1 MDRRKVLLMLLLLW
15 TAAIVAGGI
24 WRLLALGQLTGNQGP
39 QALSRDG
46 QGGLFLATDHDILHL
61 DSRGRLLDRHPV
73 AALGL
78 VEINA
83 LAQGE
88 GDTLWIY
95 DSRLRRLFRC
105 GTRAWTCARFGDDKL
120 DLDQNVQLAWLYGRD
135 RRLLVS
141 DNTRHRLLAFA
152 DDGSRLQMPATRW
165 HFPNQL
171 STGGGTALLAD
182 SDARRIVAL
191 DPIGNSATATAL
203 ATRERPYRFVRR
215 DNAWWVIEAGVSL
228 EHGRLRHY
236 SGGDMQDI
244 PLGITD
250 PVALLDIGHSIVI
263 AAKADW
269 RLLALAPETLTVTS
283 FGEARLQQEF
293 RDREAATAA
302 ARREREHLPP
312 LMLALLAPALLGGFL
327 LQRRI
332 DRADRAAVAPAA
344 DRSARSPASAVLA
357 APATRKVHAR
367 IDTDRGA
374 LELAR
379 ARQNRQLLRAG
390 LILGPLLLLAG
401 LALWLLLPPQA
412 AGPLPGLLGA
422 LVALPLLVLL
432 TLYSSR
438 RQQDRL
444 YDQHF
449 ICGPHKVIHVVRGK
463 PVRALPY
470 AAIWLGEDSL
480 ILGKQR
486 LPLYVGHGARRNA
499 LWNIGD
505 LHREL
510 GTRIPHTQ
518 HLGEIE
524 LARAMLAQGRLV
536 GLQVLSARFMIIIT
550 VILVLLLKLWHL
562 LPHSLIGQL
571 WKFPH

>member
-1 MDRRKVLLMLLLLW
+1 MDRRKALLVLLLIW
-15 TAAIVAGGI
+15 TVAIVAGGL
-24 WRLLALGQLTGNQGP
+24 WRLLALGKLTGNHGP

-46 QGGLFLATDHDILHL
+46 QGGVFLATDHDLLHL
-61 DSRGRLLDRHPV
+61 DRQGRLLDRHPV

-88 GDTLWIY
+88 GSSLWLY
-95 DSRLRRLFRC
+95 DSQLRRLFRC
-105 GTRAWTCARFGDDKL
+105 DTRAWACVPFGGDKL
-120 DLDQNVQLAWLYGRD
+120 ELGQNVQLAWLYGRD

-141 DNTRHRLLAFA
+141 DNTHHRLLAFA
-152 DDGSRLQMPATRW
+152 EDGSRLSLPAYTW

-171 STGGGTALLAD
+171 STCCGSALLAD
-182 SDARRIVAL
+182 SDTRRIVVL
-191 DPIGNSATATAL
+191 DPVGNRATATAL

-215 DNAWWVIEAGVSL
+215 DSAWWVIEAGVTL
-228 EHGRLRHY
+228 QDGRLRHY
-236 SGGDMQDI
+236 LDGRMRDI
-244 PLGITD
+244 PLGVSD
-250 PVALLDIGHSIVI
+250 PVALLDIGHSIVL

-269 RLLALAPETLTVTS
+269 RLLALDPETLSVTT

-293 RDREAATAA
+293 RDRKTAVES
-302 ARREREHLPP
+302 ARRERERLPP
-312 LMLALLAPALLGGFL
+312 LMLALLAPALLGGLF

-332 DRADRAAVAPAA
+332 DRAARNAAIPDATTPERSSANSALEPLAP
-344 DRSARSPASAVLA
+344 
-357 APATRKVHAR
+357 RKALAR
-367 IDTDRGA
+367 IGTDRGA
-374 LELAR
+374 LEMAR
-379 ARQNRQLLRAG
+379 AQQNRQLLRAG
-390 LILGPLLLLAG
+390 LILVPLLLLAG
-401 LALWLLLPPQA
+401 LSLWLLLPAQA
-412 AGPLPGLLGA
+412 MAPLAGLLGA
-422 LVALPLLVLL
+422 LAVLPVLVLL

-449 ICGPHKVIHVVRGK
+449 ICGPDKVIHVVRGK

-470 AAIWLGEDSL
+470 EAIWLGEDSL

-486 LPLYVGHGARRNA
+486 LPLYVGHGARRSA

-505 LHREL
+505 LQREL

-536 GLQVLSARFMIIIT
+536 GLQVLSARFVIIIT
-550 VILVLLLKLWHL
+550 VILVLLLKLWQL

-571 WKFPH
+571 WKFHH

>member
-1 MDRRKVLLMLLLLW
+1 MDRRKVLLLLLLLW
-15 TAAIVAGGI
+15 TVAVVAGGL
-24 WRLLALGQLTGNQGP
+24 WRLLALGTLIGSQGP

-46 QGGLFLATDHDILHL
+46 QGGVFLATDHDLLHL
-61 DSRGRLLDRHPV
+61 DSQGRLLGRHPV
-73 AALGL
+73 ATLGL

-88 GDTLWIY
+88 GDTLWLY
-95 DSRLRRLFRC
+95 DSQLRRLFRC
-105 GTRAWTCARFGDDKL
+105 GTRAWTCAPFGDDTL
-120 DLDQNVQLAWLYGRD
+120 QLDQNVQLAWLYGRD

-152 DDGSRLQMPATRW
+152 EDGSRLQMPATAW

-171 STGGGTALLAD
+171 STGGGAALLAD
-182 SDARRIVAL
+182 SDTRRIVAL
-191 DPIGNSATATAL
+191 DPVGNRATATAL
-203 ATRERPYRFVRR
+203 ATRERPYRFARR
-215 DNAWWVIEAGVSL
+215 DSTWWVIEAGVTL
-228 EHGRLRHY
+228 EDGRLRHY
-236 SGGDMQDI
+236 RDSQGRDI
-244 PLGITD
+244 PLGVTD
-250 PVALLDIGHSIVI
+250 PVALLDIGHSILI

-269 RLLALAPETLTVTS
+269 RLLALDPETQAVTA

-293 RDREAATAA
+293 RDRKAATLA
-302 ARREREHLPP
+302 ARRERGRLPL
-312 LMLALLAPALLGGFL
+312 LMLGLLAPALLGGL
-327 LQRRI
+327 LVQRRLDI
-332 DRADRAAVAPAA
+332 ATA
-344 DRSARSPASAVLA
+344 DRSAAPKAGGALA
-357 APATRKVHAR
+357 AAAPGKILAR
-367 IDTDRGA
+367 IGTDRGA

-379 ARQNRQLLRAG
+379 TQQNRQLLRAG
-390 LILGPLLLLAG
+390 LILVPLLLATG

-412 AGPLPGLLGA
+412 TAPLTGLLGA
-422 LVALPLLVLL
+422 VAILPVLVLL

-444 YDQHF
+444 YDQQF
-449 ICGPHKVIHVVRGK
+449 ICGPEKVIHVVRGK

-470 AAIWLGEDSL
+470 TAIWLGEDSL

-486 LPLYVGHGARRNA
+486 LPLYVGHGARRSA

-518 HLGEIE
+518 RLGEIE

-562 LPHSLIGQL
+562 LPHNLIGQI
-571 WKFPH
+571 WKFQH

>member
-15 TAAIVAGGI
+15 AVAIVAGGI
-24 WRLLALGQLTGNQGP
+24 WRLLALGELTGNHGP

-46 QGGLFLATDHDILHL
+46 QGGVFLATDHDILHL
-61 DSRGRLLDRHPV
+61 DSRGRLLDRQPG

-105 GTRAWTCARFGDDKL
+105 GTRDWRCARFGDDKL
-120 DLDQNVQLAWLYGRD
+120 ELGRNAQLAWLFGRD

-141 DNTRHRLLAFA
+141 DNSRHRLFAFA
-152 DDGSRLQMPATRW
+152 DDGSRLQMPATAW

-182 SDARRIVAL
+182 TDTRRIVVL
-191 DPIGNSATATAL
+191 DPIGNDATATAL
-203 ATRERPYRFVRR
+203 TTRERPYRFVRR
-215 DNAWWVIEAGVSL
+215 ESAWWVIEAGVTL

-236 SGGDMQDI
+236 RDGQAQDI
-244 PLGITD
+244 PLDISD

-269 RLLALAPETLTVTS
+269 RLLALDPETLAVTP
-283 FGEARLQQEF
+283 FGDARLHQEF
-293 RDREAATAA
+293 RDRKAATAA
-302 ARREREHLPP
+302 ARRERERLPL
-312 LMLALLAPALLGGFL
+312 LMLALLAPALLGGL
-327 LQRRI
+327 LAQRRI
-332 DRADRAAVAPAA
+332 DRAAMAPAGSSG
-344 DRSARSPASAVLA
+344 DSSATGTPH
-357 APATRKVHAR
+357 RKIHAR
-367 IDTDRGA
+367 IGTDRDA
-374 LELAR
+374 LEVAR
-379 ARQNRQLLRAG
+379 ALQNRQLLRAG
-390 LILGPLLLLAG
+390 LILGPLLLAG
-401 LALWLLLPPQA
+401 LALWLLLPPETTR
-412 AGPLPGLLGA
+412 PLRGLLAA
-422 LVALPLLVLL
+422 LAALAVLPLVVLL
-432 TLYSSR
+432 AVYTNR
-438 RQQDRL
+438 RRQDRL

-449 ICGPHKVIHVVRGK
+449 ICGPDKVIHVVRGK

-470 AAIWLGEDSL
+470 DAIWLGEDSL

-486 LPLYVGHGARRNA
+486 LPLYVGYGAQRSA
-499 LWNIGD
+499 LWNMGD
-505 LHREL
+505 LQREL

-518 HLGEIE
+518 HLGEVE
-524 LARAMLAQGRLV
+524 LGRAMLAQGRLA

-550 VILVLLLKLWHL
+550 VILVLLLKLWQL
-562 LPHSLIGQL
+562 MPHSLIGQL
-571 WKFPH
+571 WKFHH

>member
-1 MDRRKVLLMLLLLW
+1 MDRRKALLILFLVW
-15 TAAIVAGGI
+15 TVAIVAVGI
-24 WRLLALGQLTGNQGP
+24 WRLLALGQLTGSLGP

-46 QGGLFLATDHDILHL
+46 QGGLFLATDRDILHL

-95 DSRLRRLFRC
+95 DSGLRRLFRC
-105 GTRAWTCARFGDDKL
+105 GTRAWTCARFSDDTL
-120 DLDQNVQLAWLYGRD
+120 ELDQNVQLAWLYGRD

-152 DDGSRLQMPATRW
+152 EDGSRLQMPATTW

-171 STGGGTALLAD
+171 STGGGTDLLAD
-182 SDARRIVAL
+182 TDTRRIVAL
-191 DPIGNSATATAL
+191 DPIANSATATAL

-215 DNAWWVIEAGVSL
+215 DSAWWVIEAGVSL

-236 SGGDMQDI
+236 LEGQVRDI
-244 PLGITD
+244 PLGVTD

-269 RLLALAPETLTVTS
+269 RLLALDPETLALTS

-302 ARREREHLPP
+302 ARRERERLPV
-312 LMLALLAPALLGGFL
+312 LMLALLAPALLSGLL

-332 DRADRAAVAPAA
+332 DRAAVAPTTGS
-344 DRSARSPASAVLA
+344 SARSVASAGLA
-357 APATRKVHAR
+357 ASATRKIHAR
-367 IDTDRGA
+367 IGTDRSA

-379 ARQNRQLLRAG
+379 AQQNRQLLRAG

-401 LALWLLLPPQA
+401 LALWLLLPQA
-412 AGPLPGLLGA
+412 TGPLPGLLGA

-432 TLYSSR
+432 TVYSSR

-449 ICGPHKVIHVVRGK
+449 ICGSDKVVHVVRGK

-470 AAIWLGEDSL
+470 TAIWLGEDSL

-486 LPLYVGHGARRNA
+486 LPLYIGHGTRRSA

-518 HLGEIE
+518 LLGEIE

>member
-1 MDRRKVLLMLLLLW
+1 MDRRKTLLLLLLLW
-15 TAAIVAGGI
+15 TVAIVAGGI
-24 WRLLALGQLTGNQGP
+24 WRLLALGALTGNHGP

-46 QGGLFLATDHDILHL
+46 QGGVFLATNHDLLHL
-61 DSRGRLLDRHPV
+61 DSQGRLLDRQPV

-95 DSRLRRLFRC
+95 DSQLRRLFRC

-120 DLDQNVQLAWLYGRD
+120 ELDQNVQLAWLYGRD

-141 DNTRHRLLAFA
+141 DNPRHRLLAFA
-152 DDGSRLQMPATRW
+152 EDGSRLQMPATPW

-171 STGGGTALLAD
+171 STGGGAALLAD
-182 SDARRIVAL
+182 TDTRRIVAI
-191 DPIGNSATATAL
+191 DPVANSATATAL
-203 ATRERPYRFVRR
+203 TTRERPYRFVRR
-215 DNAWWVIEAGVSL
+215 DSAWWVIEAGVTL
-228 EHGRLRHY
+228 EDGRLRHY
-236 SGGDMQDI
+236 LEGQVRDI
-244 PLGITD
+244 PLGVTD

-269 RLLALAPETLTVTS
+269 RLLALDPETLAVTS

-302 ARREREHLPP
+302 ARRERERLPV
-312 LMLALLAPALLGGFL
+312 LMLALLAPALFSGLL

-332 DRADRAAVAPAA
+332 DRAAVAPPTDSSACSVASAGLAA
-344 DRSARSPASAVLA
+344 SAPRKIHARIGTDRSALA
-357 APATRKVHAR
+357 
-367 IDTDRGA
+367 
-374 LELAR
+374 LAR
-379 ARQNRQLLRAG
+379 AQQNRQLLRAG

-412 AGPLPGLLGA
+412 TGPLPGLLGA

-432 TLYSSR
+432 TLYSRR

-449 ICGPHKVIHVVRGK
+449 ICGPDKVIHIVRGK
-463 PVRALPY
+463 PMRALPY
-470 AAIWLGEDSL
+470 EAIWLGEDSL

-486 LPLYVGHGARRNA
+486 LPLYVGHGARRSA

-536 GLQVLSARFMIIIT
+536 GLRILSARFMIIIT
-550 VILVLLLKLWHL
+550 VLLVLLLKLWQL

-571 WKFPH
+571 WKFHH